1 MTCPY
6 SCYQSDTE
14 SATEWMDATLEET
27 EPIITECVSAE
38 EKDQDVVV
46 THGKSLSDIFME
58 EDDEKT
64 NVSVFIVVD
73 DCFKA
78 PNKCTVVMWLIMMI
92 MMCVSVHCVI
102 FFVFLLYSH
111 HQCKI

>member
-14 SATEWMDATLEET
+14 SATEWLDATLP
-27 EPIITECVSAE
+27 EPITCVS
-38 EKDQDVVV
+38 V
-46 THGKSLSDIFME
+46 TQGQSLSDKL
-58 EDDEKT
+58 DDEKT

-78 PNKCTVVMWLIMMI
+78 PNKCTVVMRLIMMI

-102 FFVFLLYSH
+102 FIVYLLYSH
-111 HQCKI
+111 QCKI